1 MKRLILIFIF
11 VSGINLFASSTNFSM
26 VIYKK
31 QGNYLR
37 GYNQYLPDNY
47 CIINYKLEV
56 DIGEDIII
64 HYNNSYYIKDI
75 KMRTNFIYE
84 KEYIYDYLNNK
95 IYLLKDYYLYDYGRS
110 FDSGKIL
117 DWKLKYYDLNGKEMQ
132 TNYEFAYITISEP
145 NRFGERTTNY
155 SQSNSYYYSDS
166 DDGHRWSTEGLFPFR
181 YNEGTNTYLDKV
193 YKNSL
198 KQPNIIDAKNM
209 GLYLNVYSDN
219 IKIENNLLA
228 FGSEYQ
234 TYRTI
239 GDDIYHKYSGK
250 DYIFGTNIE
259 NYNRDI
265 SYYIIDLETKS
276 KFTMD
281 NSLLDNTLSYHYYM
295 GVELNSPIKNVLNKI
310 EYEELLREMETK
322 IEEYTVRRHKL
333 VGDTLW
339 NKREIE
345 ALEASISGLKKDIE
359 KLKKEKNEELNNK
372 YVKYFREKFPEL
384 ENDFYYLGENSITTN
399 SINFIPF
406 KYLKPYFERDN
417 IKTKEQFYKLINF
430 ENEK

>member
-132 TNYEFAYITISEP
+132 TNYKFAYITISEP

-155 SQSNSYYYSDS
+155 SQSDRYYESYDEESKWN
-166 DDGHRWSTEGLFPFR
+166 GEGLFPFR
-181 YNEGTNTYLDKV
+181 YNDGVDTYLDKV

-219 IKIENNLLA
+219 IKIENSLLA

-234 TYRTI
+234 TYNTI
-239 GDDIYHKYSGK
+239 NDDKYYQYSGK
-250 DYIFGTNIE
+250 NYILGTNE
-259 NYNRDI
+259 DF
-265 SYYIIDLETKS
+265 YYIIDLETKS
-276 KFTMD
+276 KFIMD
-281 NSLLDNTLSYHYYM
+281 NTEHQLSPRNNDMY
-295 GVELNSPIKNVLNKI
+295 VTLNSSIKNVFNKI

-322 IEEYTVRRHKL
+322 IEEYTVRRSKL
-333 VGDTLW
+333 YNNLY
-339 NKREIE
+339 NEREIRT
-345 ALEASISGLKKDIE
+345 LEANISGLKEYIE
-359 KLKKEKNEELNNK
+359 EFKNEKNEELNNE
-372 YVKYFREKFPEL
+372 YVKYFRKKFPEL
-384 ENDFYYLGENSITTN
+384 ENDFYYFGENSITTN
-399 SINFIPF
+399 SINFIHF

-417 IKTKEQFYKLINF
+417 IKTKEDFYKLINF

>member
-56 DIGEDIII
+56 DIGKDIII

-117 DWKLKYYDLNGKEMQ
+117 DWKLKYYDLNGKQMQ
-132 TNYEFAYITISEP
+132 TNYKFAYITISEP

-155 SQSNSYYYSDS
+155 SQSDRYYESYDEESKWN
-166 DDGHRWSTEGLFPFR
+166 GEGLFPFR
-181 YNEGTNTYLDKV
+181 YNDGVDTYLDKV

-219 IKIENNLLA
+219 IKIENSLLA

-234 TYRTI
+234 TYNTI
-239 GDDIYHKYSGK
+239 NDDKYYQYSGK
-250 DYIFGTNIE
+250 NYILGTNE
-259 NYNRDI
+259 DF
-265 SYYIIDLETKS
+265 YYIIDLETKS
-276 KFTMD
+276 KFIMD
-281 NSLLDNTLSYHYYM
+281 NTEHQLSPRNNDMY
-295 GVELNSPIKNVLNKI
+295 VTLNSSIKNVFNKI

-322 IEEYTVRRHKL
+322 IEEYTVRRSKL
-333 VGDTLW
+333 YNNLY
-339 NKREIE
+339 NEREIRT
-345 ALEASISGLKKDIE
+345 LEANISGLKEYIE
-359 KLKKEKNEELNNK
+359 EFKNEKNEELNNE
-372 YVKYFREKFPEL
+372 YVKYFRKKFPEL

>member
-31 QGNYLR
+31 QGNYLT

-56 DIGEDIII
+56 DIGQDIII

-110 FDSGKIL
+110 FASGKIL
-117 DWKLKYYDLNGKEMQ
+117 DWKLKYYDLNGKQMQ
-132 TNYEFAYITISEP
+132 TNYKFAYITISEP

-155 SQSNSYYYSDS
+155 SQSDRYYESYDEESKWN
-166 DDGHRWSTEGLFPFR
+166 GEGLFPFR
-181 YNEGTNTYLDKV
+181 YNDGVDTYLDKV

-219 IKIENNLLA
+219 IKMQNSLLA

-234 TYRTI
+234 TYNTI
-239 GDDIYHKYSGK
+239 NDDKYYQYSGK
-250 DYIFGTNIE
+250 NYILGTNE
-259 NYNRDI
+259 DF
-265 SYYIIDLETKS
+265 YYIIDLETKS
-276 KFTMD
+276 KFIMD
-281 NSLLDNTLSYHYYM
+281 NTEYQLSPRYNDMY
-295 GVELNSPIKNVLNKI
+295 VTLNSSIKNVLNKI
-310 EYEELLREMETK
+310 EYGELLREMETK
-322 IEEYTVRRHKL
+322 IEEYTVRRSKL
-333 VGDTLW
+333 YNNLY
-339 NKREIE
+339 NEREIRT
-345 ALEASISGLKKDIE
+345 LEANISGLKEYIE
-359 KLKKEKNEELNNK
+359 EFKNEKNEELNNE
-372 YVKYFREKFPEL
+372 YVKYFRKKFPEL
-384 ENDFYYLGENSITTN
+384 ENDFYYLGENSISTN

>member
-31 QGNYLR
+31 QGNYLT

-110 FDSGKIL
+110 FASGKIL
-117 DWKLKYYDLNGKEMQ
+117 DWKLKYYDLNGKQMQ
-132 TNYEFAYITISEP
+132 TNYKFAYITISEP

-155 SQSNSYYYSDS
+155 SQSDRYYESYDEESKWN
-166 DDGHRWSTEGLFPFR
+166 GEGLFPFR
-181 YNEGTNTYLDKV
+181 YNDGVDTYLDKV

-219 IKIENNLLA
+219 IKMQNSLLA

-234 TYRTI
+234 TYNTI
-239 GDDIYHKYSGK
+239 NDDKYYQYSGK
-250 DYIFGTNIE
+250 NYILGTNK
-259 NYNRDI
+259 DF
-265 SYYIIDLETKS
+265 YYIIDLETKS
-276 KFTMD
+276 KFIMD
-281 NSLLDNTLSYHYYM
+281 NTEYQLSPRYNDMY
-295 GVELNSPIKNVLNKI
+295 VTLNSSIKNVLNKI

-322 IEEYTVRRHKL
+322 IEEYTVRRSKL
-333 VGDTLW
+333 YNNLY
-339 NKREIE
+339 NEREIRT
-345 ALEASISGLKKDIE
+345 LEANISGLKEYIE
-359 KLKKEKNEELNNK
+359 EFKNEKNEELNNE
-372 YVKYFREKFPEL
+372 YVKYFRKKFPEL
-384 ENDFYYLGENSITTN
+384 ENDFYYLGENSISTN

-406 KYLKPYFERDN
+406 KYLKPYFERNN
-417 IKTKEQFYKLINF
+417 IKTKEQFYKFINF

>member
-31 QGNYLR
+31 QGNYLT

-56 DIGEDIII
+56 DIGQDIII

-110 FDSGKIL
+110 FASGKIL
-117 DWKLKYYDLNGKEMQ
+117 DWKLKYYDLNGKQMQ
-132 TNYEFAYITISEP
+132 TNYKFAYITISEP

-155 SQSNSYYYSDS
+155 SQSDRYYESYDEESKWN
-166 DDGHRWSTEGLFPFR
+166 GEGLFPFR
-181 YNEGTNTYLDKV
+181 YNDGVDTYLDKV

-219 IKIENNLLA
+219 IKMQNSLLA

-234 TYRTI
+234 TYNTI
-239 GDDIYHKYSGK
+239 NDDKYYQYSGK
-250 DYIFGTNIE
+250 NYILGTNE
-259 NYNRDI
+259 DF
-265 SYYIIDLETKS
+265 YYIIDLETKS
-276 KFTMD
+276 KFIMD
-281 NSLLDNTLSYHYYM
+281 NTEYQLSPRYNDMY
-295 GVELNSPIKNVLNKI
+295 VTLNSSIKNVLNKI
-310 EYEELLREMETK
+310 EYGELLREMETK
-322 IEEYTVRRHKL
+322 IEEYTVRRSKL
-333 VGDTLW
+333 YNNLY
-339 NKREIE
+339 NEREIRT
-345 ALEASISGLKKDIE
+345 LEANISGLKEYIE
-359 KLKKEKNEELNNK
+359 EFKNEKNEELNNE
-372 YVKYFREKFPEL
+372 YVKYFRKKFPEL
-384 ENDFYYLGENSITTN
+384 ENDFYYLGENSISTN

-406 KYLKPYFERDN
+406 KYLKPYFERNN
-417 IKTKEQFYKLINF
+417 IKTKEQFYKFINF

>member
-31 QGNYLR
+31 QGNYLT

-56 DIGEDIII
+56 DIGQDIII

-110 FDSGKIL
+110 FASGKIL
-117 DWKLKYYDLNGKEMQ
+117 DWKLKYYDLNGKQMQ
-132 TNYEFAYITISEP
+132 TNYKFAYITISEP

-155 SQSNSYYYSDS
+155 SQSDRYYESYDEESKWN
-166 DDGHRWSTEGLFPFR
+166 GEGLFPFR
-181 YNEGTNTYLDKV
+181 YNDGVDTYLDKV

-219 IKIENNLLA
+219 IKIQNSLLA

-234 TYRTI
+234 TYNTI
-239 GDDIYHKYSGK
+239 NDDKYYQYSGK
-250 DYIFGTNIE
+250 NYILGTNE
-259 NYNRDI
+259 DF
-265 SYYIIDLETKS
+265 YYIIDLETKS
-276 KFTMD
+276 KFIMD
-281 NSLLDNTLSYHYYM
+281 NTEYQLSPRYNDMY
-295 GVELNSPIKNVLNKI
+295 VTLNSSIKNVLNKI

-322 IEEYTVRRHKL
+322 IEEYTVRRSKL
-333 VGDTLW
+333 YNNLY
-339 NKREIE
+339 NEREIRT
-345 ALEASISGLKKDIE
+345 LEANISGLKEYIE
-359 KLKKEKNEELNNK
+359 EFKNEKNEELNNE
-372 YVKYFREKFPEL
+372 YVKYFRKKFPEL
-384 ENDFYYLGENSITTN
+384 ENDFYYLGENSISTN

-406 KYLKPYFERDN
+406 KYLKPYFERNN
-417 IKTKEQFYKLINF
+417 IKTKEQFYKFINF

>member
-11 VSGINLFASSTNFSM
+11 VSGINLFSSSTNFSM

-31 QGNYLR
+31 QGNYLT

-56 DIGEDIII
+56 DIGQDIII

-110 FDSGKIL
+110 FASGKIL
-117 DWKLKYYDLNGKEMQ
+117 DWKLKYYDLNGKQMQ
-132 TNYEFAYITISEP
+132 TNYKFAYITISEP

-155 SQSNSYYYSDS
+155 SQSDRYYESYDEESKWN
-166 DDGHRWSTEGLFPFR
+166 GEGLFPFR
-181 YNEGTNTYLDKV
+181 YNDGVDTYLDKV

-219 IKIENNLLA
+219 IKMQNSLLA

-234 TYRTI
+234 TYNTI
-239 GDDIYHKYSGK
+239 NDDKYYQYSGK
-250 DYIFGTNIE
+250 NYILGTNE
-259 NYNRDI
+259 DF
-265 SYYIIDLETKS
+265 YYIIDLETKS
-276 KFTMD
+276 KFIMD
-281 NSLLDNTLSYHYYM
+281 NTEYQLSPRYNDMY
-295 GVELNSPIKNVLNKI
+295 VTLNSSIKNVLNKI
-310 EYEELLREMETK
+310 EYGELLREMETK
-322 IEEYTVRRHKL
+322 IEEYTVRRSKL
-333 VGDTLW
+333 YNNLY
-339 NKREIE
+339 NEREIRT
-345 ALEASISGLKKDIE
+345 LEANISGLKEYIE
-359 KLKKEKNEELNNK
+359 EFKNEKNEELNNE
-372 YVKYFREKFPEL
+372 YVKYFRKKFPEL
-384 ENDFYYLGENSITTN
+384 ENDFYYLGENSISTN

-406 KYLKPYFERDN
+406 KYLKPYFERNN
-417 IKTKEQFYKLINF
+417 IKTKEQFYKFINF

>member
-75 KMRTNFIYE
+75 KMRTNFIYK

-117 DWKLKYYDLNGKEMQ
+117 DWKLKYYDLNGKQMQ
-132 TNYEFAYITISEP
+132 TNYKFAYITISEP

-155 SQSNSYYYSDS
+155 SQSDRYYESYDEESKWN
-166 DDGHRWSTEGLFPFR
+166 GEGLFPFR
-181 YNEGTNTYLDKV
+181 YNDGVDTYLDKV

-219 IKIENNLLA
+219 IKIENSLLA

-234 TYRTI
+234 TYNTI
-239 GDDIYHKYSGK
+239 NDDKYYQYSGK
-250 DYIFGTNIE
+250 NYILGTNE
-259 NYNRDI
+259 NF
-265 SYYIIDLETKS
+265 YYIIDLETKS
-276 KFTMD
+276 KFIMD
-281 NSLLDNTLSYHYYM
+281 NTEHQLSPRNNDMY
-295 GVELNSPIKNVLNKI
+295 VTLNSIIKNVFNKI

-322 IEEYTVRRHKL
+322 IEEYTVRRSKL
-333 VGDTLW
+333 YNNLY
-339 NKREIE
+339 NEREIRT
-345 ALEASISGLKKDIE
+345 LEANISGLKEYIE
-359 KLKKEKNEELNNK
+359 EFKNEKNEELNNE
-372 YVKYFREKFPEL
+372 YVKYFRKKFPEL

-399 SINFIPF
+399 SVNFIPF

>member
-31 QGNYLR
+31 QGNYLT

-110 FDSGKIL
+110 FASGKIL
-117 DWKLKYYDLNGKEMQ
+117 DWKLKYYDLNGKQMQ
-132 TNYEFAYITISEP
+132 TNYKFAYITISEP

-155 SQSNSYYYSDS
+155 SQSDRYYESYDEESKWN
-166 DDGHRWSTEGLFPFR
+166 GEGLFPFR
-181 YNEGTNTYLDKV
+181 YNDGVDTYLDKV

-209 GLYLNVYSDN
+209 GLYLNVYYDN
-219 IKIENNLLA
+219 IERQNSLLA

-234 TYRTI
+234 TYNTI
-239 GDDIYHKYSGK
+239 NDDKYYQYSGK
-250 DYIFGTNIE
+250 NYIFGTNRDD
-259 NYNRDI
+259 YNRDI

-276 KFTMD
+276 KFIMD
-281 NSLLDNTLSYHYYM
+281 NTEYQLYPRHNDMYVT
-295 GVELNSPIKNVLNKI
+295 LNSSIKNVLNKI

-322 IEEYTVRRHKL
+322 IVEYTVRRSKL
-333 VGDTLW
+333 YNNLY
-339 NKREIE
+339 NEREIRT
-345 ALEASISGLKKDIE
+345 LEANISGLKEYIE
-359 KLKKEKNEELNNK
+359 EFKNEKNEELNNE

-384 ENDFYYLGENSITTN
+384 ENDFYYFGENSITTN

-406 KYLKPYFERDN
+406 KYLKAYFEESV
-417 IKTKEQFYKLINF
+417 KTKEQFYKFINF

>member
-31 QGNYLR
+31 QGNYLS

-75 KMRTNFIYE
+75 KMGTNFIYE

-95 IYLLKDYYLYDYGRS
+95 IYLLKDYYLYDYGRN
-110 FDSGKIL
+110 FASGKIL
-117 DWKLKYYDLNGKEMQ
+117 DWKLKYYDLNGKQMQ
-132 TNYEFAYITISEP
+132 TNYKFAYITISEP

-155 SQSNSYYYSDS
+155 SQSDRYYESYDEESKWN
-166 DDGHRWSTEGLFPFR
+166 GEGLFPFR
-181 YNEGTNTYLDKV
+181 YNDGVDTYLDKV

-209 GLYLNVYSDN
+209 GLYLNVYYDN
-219 IKIENNLLA
+219 IERQNSLLA

-234 TYRTI
+234 TYNTI
-239 GDDIYHKYSGK
+239 NDDKYYQYSGK
-250 DYIFGTNIE
+250 NYIFGTNRDD
-259 NYNRDI
+259 YNRDI

-276 KFTMD
+276 KFIMD
-281 NSLLDNTLSYHYYM
+281 NTEYQLSPRYNDMY
-295 GVELNSPIKNVLNKI
+295 VTLNSSIKNVLNKI

-322 IEEYTVRRHKL
+322 IEEYTVRRSKL
-333 VGDTLW
+333 YNNLY
-339 NKREIE
+339 NEREIRT
-345 ALEASISGLKKDIE
+345 LEANISGLKEYIE
-359 KLKKEKNEELNNK
+359 EFKNEKNEELNNE
-372 YVKYFREKFPEL
+372 YVKYFRKKFPEL
-384 ENDFYYLGENSITTN
+384 ENDFYYLGENSISTN

>member
-95 IYLLKDYYLYDYGRS
+95 IYLLKDYYLYDYGRN
-110 FDSGKIL
+110 FASGKIL
-117 DWKLKYYDLNGKEMQ
+117 DWKLKYYDLNGKQMQ
-132 TNYEFAYITISEP
+132 TNYKFAYITISEP

-155 SQSNSYYYSDS
+155 SQSDRYYESYDEESKWN
-166 DDGHRWSTEGLFPFR
+166 GEGLFPFR
-181 YNEGTNTYLDKV
+181 YNDGVDTYLDKV

-219 IKIENNLLA
+219 IKIENSLLA

-234 TYRTI
+234 TYNTI
-239 GDDIYHKYSGK
+239 NDDKYYQYSGK
-250 DYIFGTNIE
+250 NYILGTNE
-259 NYNRDI
+259 DF
-265 SYYIIDLETKS
+265 YYIIDLETKS
-276 KFTMD
+276 KFIMD
-281 NSLLDNTLSYHYYM
+281 NTEHQLSPRNNDMY
-295 GVELNSPIKNVLNKI
+295 VTLNSSIKNVFNKI

-322 IEEYTVRRHKL
+322 IGEYTVRMSKL
-333 VGDTLW
+333 YNNLY
-339 NKREIE
+339 NEREIRT
-345 ALEASISGLKKDIE
+345 LEANISGLKEYIE
-359 KLKKEKNEELNNK
+359 EFKNEKNEELNNE
-372 YVKYFREKFPEL
+372 YVKYFRKKFPEL

-406 KYLKPYFERDN
+406 KYLKPYFEGN

>member
-117 DWKLKYYDLNGKEMQ
+117 DWKLKYYDLNGKQMQ
-132 TNYEFAYITISEP
+132 TNYKFAYITISEP

-155 SQSNSYYYSDS
+155 SQSDRYYESYDEESKWN
-166 DDGHRWSTEGLFPFR
+166 GEGLFPFR
-181 YNEGTNTYLDKV
+181 YNDGVDTYLDKV

-219 IKIENNLLA
+219 IKIENSLLA

-234 TYRTI
+234 TYNTI
-239 GDDIYHKYSGK
+239 NDDKYYQYSGK
-250 DYIFGTNIE
+250 NYILGTNE
-259 NYNRDI
+259 NF
-265 SYYIIDLETKS
+265 YYIIDLETKS
-276 KFTMD
+276 KFIMD
-281 NSLLDNTLSYHYYM
+281 NTEHQLSPRNNDMY
-295 GVELNSPIKNVLNKI
+295 VTLNSIIKNVFNKI

-322 IEEYTVRRHKL
+322 IEEYTVRRSKL
-333 VGDTLW
+333 YNNLY
-339 NKREIE
+339 NEREIRT
-345 ALEASISGLKKDIE
+345 LEANISGLKEYIE
-359 KLKKEKNEELNNK
+359 EFKNEKNEELNNE
-372 YVKYFREKFPEL
+372 YVKYFRKKFPEL

-399 SINFIPF
+399 SVNFIPF

>member
-64 HYNNSYYIKDI
+64 YYTDSYYIKDI
-75 KMRTNFIYE
+75 KMGTNFIYE

-95 IYLLKDYYLYDYGRS
+95 IYLLKDYYLYDYGRN
-110 FDSGKIL
+110 FASGKIL
-117 DWKLKYYDLNGKEMQ
+117 DRKLKYYDLNGKQMQ
-132 TNYEFAYITISEP
+132 TNYKFAYITISEP

-155 SQSNSYYYSDS
+155 SQSDRYYESYDEESKWN
-166 DDGHRWSTEGLFPFR
+166 GEGLFPFR
-181 YNEGTNTYLDKV
+181 YNDGVDTYLDKV

-219 IKIENNLLA
+219 IKIHNSLLA

-234 TYRTI
+234 TYNTI
-239 GDDIYHKYSGK
+239 NDDKYYQYSGK
-250 DYIFGTNIE
+250 NYILGTNRDD
-259 NYNRDI
+259 YNRDI

-276 KFTMD
+276 KFIMD
-281 NSLLDNTLSYHYYM
+281 NTEYQLYPRHNDMYVT
-295 GVELNSPIKNVLNKI
+295 LNSSIKNVLNKI

-322 IEEYTVRRHKL
+322 IEGYTVRRSKL
-333 VGDTLW
+333 YNNLY
-339 NKREIE
+339 NEREIRT
-345 ALEASISGLKKDIE
+345 LEANISGLKEYIE
-359 KLKKEKNEELNNK
+359 EFKNEKNEELNNE
-372 YVKYFREKFPEL
+372 YVKYFRKKFPEL
-384 ENDFYYLGENSITTN
+384 ENDFYYLGENSISTN

-406 KYLKPYFERDN
+406 KYLKPYFERNN
-417 IKTKEQFYKLINF
+417 IKTKEQFYKFINF

>member
-117 DWKLKYYDLNGKEMQ
+117 DWKLKYYDLNGKQMQ
-132 TNYEFAYITISEP
+132 TNYKFAYITISEP

-155 SQSNSYYYSDS
+155 SQSDRYYESYDEESKWN
-166 DDGHRWSTEGLFPFR
+166 GEGLFPFR
-181 YNEGTNTYLDKV
+181 YNYGVDTYLDKV

-219 IKIENNLLA
+219 IKIENSLLA

-234 TYRTI
+234 TYNTI
-239 GDDIYHKYSGK
+239 NDDKYYQYSGK
-250 DYIFGTNIE
+250 NYILGTNE
-259 NYNRDI
+259 DF
-265 SYYIIDLETKS
+265 YYIIDLETKS
-276 KFTMD
+276 KFIMD
-281 NSLLDNTLSYHYYM
+281 NTEHQLSPRNNDMY
-295 GVELNSPIKNVLNKI
+295 VTLNSSIKNVFNKI

-322 IEEYTVRRHKL
+322 IEEYTVRRSKL
-333 VGDTLW
+333 YNNLY
-339 NKREIE
+339 NEREIRT
-345 ALEASISGLKKDIE
+345 LEANISGLKEYIE
-359 KLKKEKNEELNNK
+359 EFKNEKNEELNNE
-372 YVKYFREKFPEL
+372 YVKYFRKKFPEL

-399 SINFIPF
+399 SVNFIPF

>member
-56 DIGEDIII
+56 DIGKDIII

-110 FDSGKIL
+110 FASGKIL

-132 TNYEFAYITISEP
+132 TNYKFAYITISEP

-155 SQSNSYYYSDS
+155 SQSDRYYESYDEESKWN
-166 DDGHRWSTEGLFPFR
+166 GEGLFPFR
-181 YNEGTNTYLDKV
+181 YNDGVDTYLDKV

-219 IKIENNLLA
+219 IKIENSLLA

-234 TYRTI
+234 TYNTI
-239 GDDIYHKYSGK
+239 NDDKYYQYSGK
-250 DYIFGTNIE
+250 NYILGTNE
-259 NYNRDI
+259 DF
-265 SYYIIDLETKS
+265 YYIIDLETKS
-276 KFTMD
+276 KFIMD
-281 NSLLDNTLSYHYYM
+281 NTEHQLSPRNNDMY
-295 GVELNSPIKNVLNKI
+295 VTLNSSIKNVFNKI

-322 IEEYTVRRHKL
+322 IEEYTVRRSKL
-333 VGDTLW
+333 YNNLY
-339 NKREIE
+339 NEREIRT
-345 ALEASISGLKKDIE
+345 LEANISGLKEYIE
-359 KLKKEKNEELNNK
+359 EFKNEKNEELNNE
-372 YVKYFREKFPEL
+372 YVKYFRKKFPEL
-384 ENDFYYLGENSITTN
+384 ENDFYYFGENSITTN

-417 IKTKEQFYKLINF
+417 IKTKEDFYKLINF

>member
-31 QGNYLR
+31 QGNYLT

-110 FDSGKIL
+110 FASGKIL
-117 DWKLKYYDLNGKEMQ
+117 DWKLKYYDLNGKQMQ
-132 TNYEFAYITISEP
+132 TNYKFAYITISEP

-155 SQSNSYYYSDS
+155 SQSDRYYESYDEESKWN
-166 DDGHRWSTEGLFPFR
+166 GEGLFPFR
-181 YNEGTNTYLDKV
+181 YNDGVDTYLDKV

-219 IKIENNLLA
+219 IKMQNSLLA

-234 TYRTI
+234 TYNTI
-239 GDDIYHKYSGK
+239 NDDKYYQYSGK
-250 DYIFGTNIE
+250 NYILGTNE
-259 NYNRDI
+259 DF
-265 SYYIIDLETKS
+265 YYIIDLETKS
-276 KFTMD
+276 KFIMD
-281 NSLLDNTLSYHYYM
+281 NTEYQLSPRYNDMY
-295 GVELNSPIKNVLNKI
+295 VTLNSSIKNVLNKI
-310 EYEELLREMETK
+310 EYGELLREMETK
-322 IEEYTVRRHKL
+322 IEEYTVRRSKL
-333 VGDTLW
+333 YNNLY
-339 NKREIE
+339 NEREIRT
-345 ALEASISGLKKDIE
+345 LEANISGLKEYIE
-359 KLKKEKNEELNNK
+359 EFKNEKNEELNNE
-372 YVKYFREKFPEL
+372 YVKYFRKKFPEL
-384 ENDFYYLGENSITTN
+384 ENDFYYLGENSISTN

>member
-56 DIGEDIII
+56 DIGKDIII

-110 FDSGKIL
+110 FASGKIL

-132 TNYEFAYITISEP
+132 TNYKFAYITISEP

-155 SQSNSYYYSDS
+155 SQSDRYYESYDEESKWN
-166 DDGHRWSTEGLFPFR
+166 GEGLFPFR
-181 YNEGTNTYLDKV
+181 YNDGVDTYLDKV

-219 IKIENNLLA
+219 IKIENSLLA

-234 TYRTI
+234 TYNTI
-239 GDDIYHKYSGK
+239 NDDKYYQYSGK
-250 DYIFGTNIE
+250 NYILGTNE
-259 NYNRDI
+259 DF
-265 SYYIIDLETKS
+265 YYIIDLETKS
-276 KFTMD
+276 KFIMD
-281 NSLLDNTLSYHYYM
+281 NTEHQLSPRNNDMY
-295 GVELNSPIKNVLNKI
+295 VTLNSSIKNVFNKI

-322 IEEYTVRRHKL
+322 IEEYTVRRSKL
-333 VGDTLW
+333 YNNLY
-339 NKREIE
+339 NEREIRT
-345 ALEASISGLKKDIE
+345 LEANISGLKEYIE
-359 KLKKEKNEELNNK
+359 EFKNEKNEELNNE
-372 YVKYFREKFPEL
+372 YVKYFRKKFPEL
-384 ENDFYYLGENSITTN
+384 ENDFYYFGENSISTN

-417 IKTKEQFYKLINF
+417 IKTKEDFYKLINF

>member
-110 FDSGKIL
+110 FASGKIL
-117 DWKLKYYDLNGKEMQ
+117 DWKLKYYDLNGKQMQ
-132 TNYEFAYITISEP
+132 TNYKFAYITISEP

-155 SQSNSYYYSDS
+155 SQSDRYYESYDEESKWN
-166 DDGHRWSTEGLFPFR
+166 GEGLFPFR
-181 YNEGTNTYLDKV
+181 YNDGVDTYLDKV

-209 GLYLNVYSDN
+209 GLYLNVYYDN
-219 IKIENNLLA
+219 IEIENSLLA

-234 TYRTI
+234 TYNTI
-239 GDDIYHKYSGK
+239 NDDKYYQYSGK
-250 DYIFGTNIE
+250 NYILGTNE
-259 NYNRDI
+259 DF
-265 SYYIIDLETKS
+265 YYIIDLETKS
-276 KFTMD
+276 KFIMD
-281 NSLLDNTLSYHYYM
+281 NTEHQLYPRHNDMYVT
-295 GVELNSPIKNVLNKI
+295 LNSSIKNVFNKI

-322 IEEYTVRRHKL
+322 IEEYTVRRSKL
-333 VGDTLW
+333 YNNLY
-339 NKREIE
+339 NEREIRT
-345 ALEASISGLKKDIE
+345 LEANISGLKEYIE
-359 KLKKEKNEELNNK
+359 EFKNEKNEELNNE
-372 YVKYFREKFPEL
+372 YVKYFRKKFPEL

>member
-56 DIGEDIII
+56 DIGKDIII

-110 FDSGKIL
+110 FASGKIL

-132 TNYEFAYITISEP
+132 TNYKFAYITISEP

-155 SQSNSYYYSDS
+155 SQSDRYYESYDEESKWN
-166 DDGHRWSTEGLFPFR
+166 GEGLFPFR
-181 YNEGTNTYLDKV
+181 YNDGVDTYLDKV

-219 IKIENNLLA
+219 IKIENSLLA

-234 TYRTI
+234 TYNTI
-239 GDDIYHKYSGK
+239 NDDKYYQYSGK
-250 DYIFGTNIE
+250 NYILGTNE
-259 NYNRDI
+259 DF
-265 SYYIIDLETKS
+265 YYIIDLETKS
-276 KFTMD
+276 KFIMD
-281 NSLLDNTLSYHYYM
+281 NTEHQLSPRNNDMY
-295 GVELNSPIKNVLNKI
+295 VTLNSSIKNVFNKI

-322 IEEYTVRRHKL
+322 IEEYTVRRSKL
-333 VGDTLW
+333 YNNLY
-339 NKREIE
+339 NEREIRT
-345 ALEASISGLKKDIE
+345 LEANISGLKEYIE
-359 KLKKEKNEELNNK
+359 EFKNEKNEELNNE